1 MLSLVVPLQVFVG
14 KYEGTIVAIKLLLG
28 VDSAALQR
36 FQWEVD
42 MLAGVISEGLPSV

>member
-1 MLSLVVPLQVFVG
+1 MAALSQVFVG

-28 VDSAALQR
+28 VDRSALKR

-42 MLAGVISEGLPSV
+42 MLAGETRGFSEL